1 MLTYERFFFLMSCQF
16 LRASFDFIFFLCSY
30 LLIHVII
37 YSNDLFI
44 MHSLDIALTK
54 PYIVAISKNSYHS
67 ICIVFNH
74 LDLLK

>member
-1 MLTYERFFFLMSCQF
+1 MFTYERFFFLMSCQF
-16 LRASFDFIFFLCSY
+16 LRASFDFFFLCSY
-30 LLIHVII
+30 LLIHAII
-37 YSNDLFI
+37 YSNILFI

>member
-1 MLTYERFFFLMSCQF
+1 MLTYERFFFSNELSISARKF
-16 LRASFDFIFFLCSY
+16 LLFFFLCSY
-30 LLIHVII
+30 LLIHAII
-37 YSNDLFI
+37 YSNVLFI

>member
-1 MLTYERFFFLMSCQF
+1 MLTYEIFFFLMSCL
-16 LRASFDFIFFLCSY
+16 LRATFDFILFFCSY
-30 LLIHVII
+30 LLIHAII
-37 YSNDLFI
+37 YSNVLFI

-54 PYIVAISKNSYHS
+54 PYIVAISKKSYHS

>member
-1 MLTYERFFFLMSCQF
+1 MSYQF
-16 LRASFDFIFFLCSY
+16 LRASFDYIFFVFISFNV
-30 LLIHVII
+30 HAII
-37 YSNDLFI
+37 YSNVLFI